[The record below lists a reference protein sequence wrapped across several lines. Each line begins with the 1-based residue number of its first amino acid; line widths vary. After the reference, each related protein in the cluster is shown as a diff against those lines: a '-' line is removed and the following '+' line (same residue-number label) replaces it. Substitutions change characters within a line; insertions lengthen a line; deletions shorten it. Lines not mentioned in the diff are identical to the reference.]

1 MYGNRYNVA
10 EIERENVD
18 IRIDEYLHRF
28 ENVREQLASGARLER
43 DWSETGSETGARLE
57 RDGSEPSSN
66 SQAENLKSETKSVS
80 LQQPHSDEAR
90 DQGRTF
96 Q

>member
-28 ENVREQLASGARLER
+28 ENVREQLAR
-43 DWSETGSETGARLE
+43 GARLE